1 MQGLPAWFESRPG
14 LRLHLFLLF
23 FSAETAFCLQVYEQP
38 NLRASR
44 LKNVLPREAPDCDLD
59 ASERDEGEEGFGEV
73 LEILGEAA
81 VAAEPGEGSFDQR
94 LYNVAR
100 SRSFWSVML
109 VPMDLVMG
117 PGI

>member
-1 MQGLPAWFESRPG
+1 MSLGRI
-14 LRLHLFLLF
+14 
-23 FSAETAFCLQVYEQP
+23 AELSQHEADGCEFQEREGVAIE
-38 NLRASR
+38 
-44 LKNVLPREAPDCDLD
+44 VLP
-59 ASERDEGEEGFGEV
+59 V
-73 LEILGEAA
+73 LGEAA
-81 VAAEPGEGSFDQR
+81 VAVEPGEGAFDQR